1 MRSIR
6 PIPTGQQIYNT
17 YGNLPNSDLLR
28 RYGYVIP
35 GSRDDIVEIPS
46 EMIVE
51 SVSSL
56 PKEEVEKRIAVLEE
70 EEIFEESSLALYW
83 SYGLGH
89 LRFYIRERYL
99 KRCICFAW
107 Q

>member
-6 PIPTGQQIYNT
+6 AIPKGQQIYNT

-35 GSRDDIVEIPS
+35 DSRDDIVEIPF

-51 SVSSL
+51 TV
-56 PKEEVEKRIAVLEE
+56 PFMTKEEVERRIALLEE
-70 EEIFEESSLALYW
+70 EGVFEEYAHSS
-83 SYGLGH
+83 
-89 LRFYIRERYL
+89 FVV
-99 KRCICFAW
+99 
-107 Q
+107 

>member
-6 PIPTGQQIYNT
+6 AIPKGQQIYNT

-35 GSRDDIVEIPS
+35 DSRDDIVEIPF

-51 SVSSL
+51 TVSSL
-56 PKEEVEKRIAVLEE
+56 TKEEVERRIALLEE
-70 EEIFEESSLALYW
+70 EEVFEEYSQSSLVV
-83 SYGLGH
+83 
-89 LRFYIRERYL
+89 
-99 KRCICFAW
+99 
-107 Q
+107 